1 MLLRRYHKYNK
12 GKVTRKSSIL
22 PDKKVEKVVEP
33 EKQVEKVVE
42 PEKQVNKKSKK
53 GSKSKKPADK
63 KVGE

>member
-1 MLLRRYHKYNK
+1 MLLRRYHKYKK

-22 PDKKVEKVVEP
+22 PDKKVEKVI
-33 EKQVEKVVE
+33 E
-42 PEKQVNKKSKK
+42 PEKQVNKAGKK